1 MFYIY
6 SKNSVTF
13 YGPTEEDTTADSF
26 GYDVLH
32 DPTGAPGI
40 CQRFLISPVLK
51 MAIGTQGSLTFGIYP
66 DHPMYGK
73 LHNRSTYVFVAD
85 DEGEIWR
92 GRIISQSKGFDNVIN
107 VYAEG
112 ELAYLQDTFMRPFVF
127 KGTREDFLTML
138 IDNHNNQL
146 TSSLNPSANTF
157 RKFELSYYD
166 PDSSTDMVDIA
177 TSNAMSTWSLI
188 SEHIISK
195 GFYPTLYT
203 SGTDRIVRFSK
214 EFSGSSQLIEFASN
228 LIDLNHT
235 KDATNV
241 ITALIPYGPTLEQ
254 GDPGY
259 EEQPTTN
266 GTWNGNRMTVTVLDP
281 DTPLGM
287 IRSSNAVRVVYGDIV
302 GTKIYEDNITDNM
315 DLYRAAVA
323 DLHKIESE
331 AISITA
337 RAVDLRGL
345 DSNGKD
351 RLLPG
356 YEYTVTSPPQDIEA
370 RLVCT
375 SVELRI
381 SEPNNS
387 VFNFGVGPK
396 ALTSLVG

>member
-6 SKNSVTF
+6 SKNTAIAG
-13 YGPTEEDTTADSF
+13 YDPTADTTIDRF

-32 DPTGAPGI
+32 DPTDAPGI
-40 CQRFLISPVLK
+40 RQRLLISPVLK

-66 DHPMYGK
+66 DHPMYGR

-92 GRIISQSKGFDNVIN
+92 GRIISQSKGFDNIIN
-107 VYAEG
+107 IYAEG
-112 ELAYLQDTFMRPFVF
+112 ELAYFQDTYMRPFVF
-127 KGTREDFLTML
+127 KGTREDFLGMI
-138 IDNHNNQL
+138 IDNHNDQL
-146 TSSLNPSANTF
+146 TSSLDPYVNTS
-157 RKFELSYYD
+157 RKFELSYQVSY
-166 PDSSTDMVDIA
+166 TDMVDIA
-177 TSNAMSTWSLI
+177 TSNAMSTWALI

-195 GFYPTLYT
+195 GIYPTLYT
-203 SGTDRIVRFSK
+203 AGSDRIIRFSD
-214 EFSGSSQLIEFASN
+214 EFSGSSQMIEFASN

-266 GTWNGNRMTVTVLDP
+266 GTWNGNRMTVTVLQP
-281 DTPLGM
+281 DTPIGM
-287 IRSSNAVRVVYGDIV
+287 VRSSNTVRVVYGDIV

-337 RAVDLRGL
+337 RAVDLRGI
-345 DSNGKD
+345 DGNGKD

-356 YEYTVTSPPQDIEA
+356 YEYTVTAPPQDIEA

-375 SVELRI
+375 SVELHI

-396 ALTSLVG
+396 AITNLVK

>member
-6 SKNSVTF
+6 SKNTAITG
-13 YGPTEEDTTADSF
+13 YDPTADTTIDWF

-32 DPTGAPGI
+32 DPTDAPGI
-40 CQRFLISPVLK
+40 RQRLLISPILK

-66 DHPMYGK
+66 DHPMYGR

-92 GRIISQSKGFDNVIN
+92 GRIISQSKGFDNIIN
-107 VYAEG
+107 IYAEG
-112 ELAYLQDTFMRPFVF
+112 ELAYFQDTFMRPFVF
-127 KGTREDFLTML
+127 KGTREDFLGMI

-146 TSSLNPSANTF
+146 TSSLNPPANTS
-157 RKFELSYYD
+157 RKFVLSYQA
-166 PDSSTDMVDIA
+166 SSTDMVDIA
-177 TSNAMSTWSLI
+177 TSNAMSTWALI

-195 GFYPTLYT
+195 GIYPTLYT
-203 SGTDRIVRFSK
+203 AGSDRIIRFSD
-214 EFSGSSQLIEFASN
+214 EFSGSNQIIEFASN

-266 GTWNGNRMTVTVLDP
+266 GTWNGNRMTVNVLQS

-287 IRSSNAVRVVYGDIV
+287 VRSSNAVRMVYGDIV
-302 GTKIYEDNITDNM
+302 GTKIYEDNITDHM

-370 RLVCT
+370 ALVCT

-387 VFNFGVGPK
+387 VYNFGVGPK

>member
-6 SKNSVTF
+6 SKNTAF
-13 YGPTEEDTTADSF
+13 TGHDPTADTTIDRF

-32 DPTGAPGI
+32 DPTDAPGI
-40 CQRFLISPVLK
+40 RQRLLISPILK
-51 MAIGTQGSLTFGIYP
+51 MAIGTQGSLTFGIHP
-66 DHPMYGK
+66 DHPMYGR
-73 LHNRSTYVFVAD
+73 LHNRSTYLFVAD

-92 GRIISQSKGFDNVIN
+92 GRIISQSKGFDNIIN
-107 VYAEG
+107 IYAEG
-112 ELAYLQDTFMRPFVF
+112 ELAYFQDTFMRPFVF
-127 KGTREDFLTML
+127 KGTREAFLSMI
-138 IDNHNNQL
+138 IDNHNDQL
-146 TSSLNPSANTF
+146 TSSFDVYLNTL
-157 RKFELSYYD
+157 RKFELSYSD
-166 PDSSTDMVDIA
+166 PDRATDMVDIA

-203 SGTDRIVRFSK
+203 SGSNRIIRFSK
-214 EFSGSSQLIEFASN
+214 EFSGSNQLIEFASN

-235 KDATNV
+235 KDSTNV
-241 ITALIPYGPTLEQ
+241 ITALIPYGPTLNP
-254 GDPGY
+254 GDTGY

-337 RAVDLRGL
+337 RAVDLRGI

-375 SVELRI
+375 SVELHI

-396 ALTSLVG
+396 AITNLVK

>member
-6 SKNSVTF
+6 SKNATTG
-13 YGPTEEDTTADSF
+13 YDPTEGDTTIDSF

-32 DPTGAPGI
+32 DPTDAPGI
-40 CQRFLISPVLK
+40 RQRLLISPILK

-85 DEGEIWR
+85 DDGEIWR
-92 GRIISQSKGFDNVIN
+92 GRIISQSKGFDNIVNI
-107 VYAEG
+107 YAEG
-112 ELAYLQDTFMRPFVF
+112 ELAYFQDTYMRPFVF
-127 KGTREDFLTML
+127 KGTRENFLSMI
-138 IDNHNNQL
+138 IDNHNDQL

-157 RKFELSYYD
+157 RKFELSYSD
-166 PDSSTDMVDIA
+166 PDRATDMVDIA

-195 GFYPTLYT
+195 GIYPRLYT
-203 SGTDRIVRFSK
+203 AGSDRIIRFSD
-214 EFSGSSQLIEFASN
+214 EFSGSNQLIEFASN

-241 ITALIPYGPTLEQ
+241 ITALIPYGPTLNP
-254 GDPGY
+254 GDTGY

-266 GTWNGNRMTVTVLDP
+266 GTWNGNRMTVTVEKP

-287 IRSSNAVRVVYGDIV
+287 IRSSNTVRVVYGDIV

-315 DLYRAAVA
+315 GLYRAAVA

-370 RLVCT
+370 KLVCT
-375 SVELRI
+375 SVEI
-381 SEPNNS
+381 HITDQNNS
-387 VFNFGVGPK
+387 VYNFGVGPK

>member
-1 MFYIY
+1 MFFIY
-6 SKNSVTF
+6 SVNATAG
-13 YGPTEEDTTADSF
+13 YDPTDGGIIIDNF

-32 DPTGAPGI
+32 DPTDAFGI
-40 CQRFLISPVLK
+40 HQRLLISPVLK
-51 MAIGTQGSLTFGIYP
+51 MAIGTQGSLTFGIHP
-66 DHPMYGK
+66 DHPMYGR
-73 LHNRSTYVFVAD
+73 LHNRSTYLFVAD

-92 GRIISQSKGFDNVIN
+92 GRIISQSKGFDNIIN

-112 ELAYLQDTFMRPFVF
+112 ELAYFQDTFMRPFVF
-127 KGTREDFLTML
+127 KGTRENFLTMI

-146 TSSLNPSANTF
+146 TNSLNPPANTF
-157 RKFELSYYD
+157 RKFELSYPD
-166 PDSSTDMVDIA
+166 PDSATDMVDIA

-188 SEHIISK
+188 SEHVISK

-203 SGTDRIVRFSK
+203 SGSNRIIRFSK
-214 EFSGSSQLIEFASN
+214 EFSGSNQLIEFASN

-241 ITALIPYGPTLEQ
+241 ITALIPYGPTLSP

-266 GTWNGNRMTVTVLDP
+266 GTWNGNRMTVTVLQP
-281 DTPLGM
+281 DVPGM
-287 IRSSNAVRVVYGDIV
+287 VRSSNAVRMVYGDIV
-302 GTKIYEDNITDNM
+302 GTKIYEDNITDSM

-356 YEYTVTSPPQDIEA
+356 YEYTVTAPPQDIEA

-387 VFNFGVGPK
+387 VYNFGVGPK

>member
-32 DPTGAPGI
+32 DPTDAPGI

-51 MAIGTQGSLTFGIYP
+51 MAIGTQGSLTFGIHP

-73 LHNRSTYVFVAD
+73 LHNRSTYLFVAD
-85 DEGEIWR
+85 DEGEFWR

-157 RKFELSYYD
+157 RKFELSYSD
-166 PDSSTDMVDIA
+166 PDRATDMVDIA

-195 GFYPTLYT
+195 GFFPMLYT
-203 SGTDRIVRFSK
+203 SGSDRVIWFKK
-214 EFSGSSQLIEFASN
+214 EFSGSSQLINFASN

-241 ITALIPYGPTLEQ
+241 ITALIPYGPTLNP
-254 GDPGY
+254 GDTGY

-266 GTWNGNRMTVTVLDP
+266 GTWNGNRMTVTVEKF

-287 IRSSNAVRVVYGDIV
+287 VRSSNAVRLVYGDIV
-302 GTKIYEDNITDNM
+302 GTKIYEDNITDPM
-315 DLYRAAVA
+315 DLYRAAEA
-323 DLHKIESE
+323 DLRKNESE
-331 AISITA
+331 AINITA
-337 RAVDLRGL
+337 RAVDLRGI
-345 DSNGKD
+345 DSNGED

-381 SEPNNS
+381 SDPNNS

>member
-1 MFYIY
+1 MFFIY
-6 SKNSVTF
+6 SKNATTF

-32 DPTGAPGI
+32 DPTDAPGI
-40 CQRFLISPVLK
+40 RQRLLISPILK

-66 DHPMYGK
+66 DHPMYGR
-73 LHNRSTYVFVAD
+73 LHNRSTYLFVAD

-92 GRIISQSKGFDNVIN
+92 GRIISQAKGFDNIIN

-112 ELAYLQDTFMRPFVF
+112 ELAYFQDTFMRPFVF
-127 KGTREDFLTML
+127 KGTREDFLGMI

-157 RKFELSYYD
+157 RKFVLSYQA
-166 PDSSTDMVDIA
+166 SSTDMVDIA
-177 TSNAMSTWSLI
+177 TSNAMSTWALI

-195 GFYPTLYT
+195 GIYPTLYT
-203 SGTDRIVRFSK
+203 AGSDRIIRFSD
-214 EFSGSSQLIEFASN
+214 EFSGSSQMIEFASN

-266 GTWNGNRMTVTVLDP
+266 GTWNGNRMTVTVVKP

-287 IRSSNAVRVVYGDIV
+287 VRSSNAVRLVYGDIV
-302 GTKIYEDNITDNM
+302 GTKIYEDNITDPM
-315 DLYRAAVA
+315 DLYRAAQA
-323 DLHKIESE
+323 DLRKNESE

-337 RAVDLRGL
+337 RAVDLRGI

-370 RLVCT
+370 ALVCT

-387 VFNFGVGPK
+387 VYNFGVGPK